1 MKRFTSIF
9 VAWLCLLCATGG
21 VSSAYAVNAGDKIT
35 QLSDLSNTAA
45 YTIQNVIQN
54 RGYMAYH
61 PDYNATT
68 GGLGLAG
75 VTYSGFENIHKQVDD
90 AGVNIHFMIIKDD
103 TENKYYFYNIG
114 AGKYLYADGTTLKLT
129 GTETNR
135 TGFTAEERTNGG
147 SSYLRFS
154 LVINETTYY
163 LIFACASPS
172 ARADNEG
179 RTPLRLETN
188 EDDNSQCLTITYV
201 GETKNV
207 NLTYT
212 FKGYD
217 FTEGK
222 LKDKTYTTISNLLRV
237 VGQDPYAPAQ
247 VFLKDFICSPA
258 TVPASGGD
266 INVACTQDLPFEL
279 TKKLT
284 EPEWYIFYFNP
295 ADTKFMMKY
304 NPTDGKLPSG
314 TRGTRTKEDYVF
326 TADDSYMWCIMGNLV
341 DGFKLYN
348 KKAGT
353 KVTLNATASNPSV
366 GTAADNNDLWK
377 LTKNADGQYA
387 CWKSTTLTDDNIYIN
402 APVSGN
408 FAYYSADGGSSFVCV
423 PWYQYAVEK
432 LKFMKK
438 VDGAVGAAD
447 VPQDIQE
454 AVTDDDFY
462 LIEHF
467 TTFNE
472 SLVETVNQNIQ
483 DRLAVTDTV
492 AFKPGYYYVYS
503 AHQNGANGSL
513 FEKGKGIYYDK
524 ANSSMRWGTI
534 DKNDPECIVK
544 IEESTTAGK
553 YWVYA
558 VNNKQ
563 YIKGYG
569 GGMSSTTSGVN
580 LLTFVRL
587 GEGQYKF
594 SFSNGIMHANDH
606 GNGSGEGSNLVKWD
620 DGLNSASAWYLFPAN
635 TIDIAM
641 NVVGTSSYAS
651 TYLPFAVK
659 NATDNTFIS
668 TISIEAGESGTVA
681 KGTTQT
687 VLSKEC
693 GAVIRNNN
701 AATSVTLQILDSD
714 PAEATTSSLT
724 GTLQGTNVGASTVL
738 TFGRDKTN
746 TDKVGFYMYSG
757 TTIKPNKAY
766 METSVLPTGLTSI
779 RLVWGDGTTTS
790 IDPTTLLPA
799 DADAPVFDLSGR
811 HVNSLQRGHI
821 YMQRGRKFIAQ

>member
-75 VTYSGFENIHKQVDD
+75 VTLSGYENLHKQVGDD
-90 AGVNIHFMIIKDD
+90 RVNIHFMIIKDA
-103 TENKYYFYNIG
+103 TENKYYFYSIG
-114 AGKYLYADGTTLKLT
+114 AGKYLYVDGTELKLT
-129 GTETNR
+129 GTEENR
-135 TGFTAEERTNGG
+135 TGFTAEERTSGG
-147 SSYLRFS
+147 NNYLRFS

-163 LIFACASPS
+163 LHFACSYYS
-172 ARADNEG
+172 ATGTPARIESGVEDNA
-179 RTPLRLETN
+179 
-188 EDDNSQCLTITYV
+188 QCLTITYV
-201 GETKNV
+201 EETANV
-207 NLTYT
+207 NFTYE
-212 FKGYD
+212 FPGYD
-217 FTEGK
+217 FTQKKETT
-222 LKDKTYTTISNLLRV
+222 KTYTTSSNILQVR
-237 VGQDPYAPAQ
+237 GQAPYAPAQ
-247 VFLKDFICSPA
+247 LFVKEFTYNRT
-258 TVPASGGD
+258 TVPASGGN
-266 INVACTQDLPFEL
+266 ITVTCSQDLPFEL

-432 LKFMKK
+432 LKSMKK
-438 VDGAVGAAD
+438 VDGAVGVAD

-467 TTFNE
+467 NTFNE

-524 ANSSMRWGTI
+524 ENSAMRWGTI
-534 DKNDPECIVK
+534 DKNNPECIVK
-544 IEESTTAGK
+544 IEESTTTGK

-594 SFSNGIMHANDH
+594 RFANGIMHANQH
-606 GNGSGEGSNLVKWD
+606 GNGSGAGSNLVD
-620 DGLNSASAWYLFPAN
+620 YNDGLNSASAWYLFPAK
-635 TIDIAM
+635 TIDITM

-668 TISIEAGESGTVA
+668 TISIEEGESGTVA

-701 AATSVTLQILDSD
+701 AAPTVTLQILDSD
-714 PAEATTSSLT
+714 PAEATRSSLT

-738 TFGRDKTN
+738 TFGRDN
-746 TDKVGFYMYSG
+746 NHMDKVGFYMYSG

-766 METSVLPTGLTSI
+766 LETSEMPTGVTSI

-790 IDPTTLLPA
+790 IDPTTMLPA
-799 DADAPVFDLSGR
+799 DADTPVFDLSGR
-811 HVNSLQRGHI
+811 RVNRLQRGHI

>member
-35 QLSDLSNTAA
+35 QLSELSNDAA
-45 YTIQNVIQN
+45 YTIQNEINN

-75 VTYSGFENIHKQVDD
+75 VTYSSFQNYHKQVGDD
-90 AGVNIHFMIIKDD
+90 GVNIHFMIIKDATD
-103 TENKYYFYNIG
+103 NKYYFYNIG

-135 TGFTAEERTNGG
+135 TGFTAEEQTSGG
-147 SSYLRFS
+147 NSYLRFK

-163 LIFACASPS
+163 LVFACAFAS
-172 ARADNEG
+172 ANN
-179 RTPLRLETN
+179 TPVRIETN
-188 EDDNSQCLTITYV
+188 EDNNSQYLTITYV
-201 GETKNV
+201 GETVNV
-207 NLTYT
+207 NFTYE
-212 FKGYD
+212 FPGYD
-217 FTEGK
+217 FDGQQTT
-222 LKDKTYTTISNLLRV
+222 KTYTTSSNILQV
-237 VGQDPYAPAQ
+237 IGQAPYAPAQ
-247 VFLKDFICSPA
+247 LFVNEFTYNRT
-258 TVPASGGD
+258 TVPASGGN
-266 INVACTQDLPFEL
+266 ITVTCSQDLPFEV

-447 VPQDIQE
+447 VPQDIIDNVTNDILE
-454 AVTDDDFY
+454 APKNNPTS
-462 LIEHF
+462 
-467 TTFNE
+467 NE
-472 SLVETVNQNIQ
+472 SIVDIIYQNIQ

-513 FEKGKGIYYDK
+513 FEKGKGMYYDK
-524 ANSSMRWGTI
+524 TSKSMRWGTI
-534 DKNDPECIVK
+534 DKNNPECIVK
-544 IEESTTAGK
+544 IEESTTTGK

-558 VNNKQ
+558 VNKKQ
-563 YIKGYG
+563 YMKGFG

-811 HVNSLQRGHI
+811 RVNSLQRGHI